1 MTKIFILASTL
12 SLSFFSG
19 LNIGNATTENFQPL
33 TNAIVQ
39 NSDHFAEG
47 NSKDNNI
54 PPGNNGSQDDTGS
67 GDNGSGGNGSGGS
80 GSDGSGS
87 GGNGSGGNGSGG
99 NGSGDNGSGGNGS
112 GGNGSGGNGSGGN
125 GSQGGNRVKGD
136 SSSQG
141 GNGSQGGNRVKGDS
155 NSQEGNGS
163 QGGNVKDNTKKQG
176 DKLPNT
182 ATHYPISI
190 LMGLSTFLIGM
201 LLFIRRKNVK

>member
-19 LNIGNATTENFQPL
+19 LNIGNAATENFQPL

-54 PPGNNGSQDDTGS
+54 PPGNNGSQDDAGS
-67 GDNGSGGNGSGGS
+67 GDNGSGGNGSS
-80 GSDGSGS
+80 GNGS

-99 NGSGDNGSGGNGS
+99 NGSS
-112 GGNGSGGNGSGGN
+112 GNGSGGN

-136 SSSQG
+136 SS
-141 GNGSQGGNRVKGDS
+141 
-155 NSQEGNGS
+155 S

>member
-19 LNIGNATTENFQPL
+19 LNIGNAATENFRPL

-47 NSKDNNI
+47 NSKDNNK
-54 PPGNNGSQDDTGS
+54 PPGNNGSQNDS
-67 GDNGSGGNGSGGS
+67 
-80 GSDGSGS
+80 
-87 GGNGSGGNGSGG
+87 
-99 NGSGDNGSGGNGS
+99 GSGDNGSGGNGS

-125 GSQGGNRVKGD
+125 GSKGGNRVKDD

-155 NSQEGNGS
+155 SGNGS
-163 QGGNVKDNTKKQG
+163 QGGNVKDNAKKQG

-182 ATHYPISI
+182 ATHYPASI

-201 LLFIRRKNVK
+201 LLFIRRKNAK

>member
-19 LNIGNATTENFQPL
+19 LNIGNAATENFQPL

-47 NSKDNNI
+47 NSKDNNK
-54 PPGNNGSQDDTGS
+54 PPGNNGSQDDS
-67 GDNGSGGNGSGGS
+67 GSGGS
-80 GSDGSGS
+80 GSH
-87 GGNGSGGNGSGG
+87 
-99 NGSGDNGSGGNGS
+99 
-112 GGNGSGGNGSGGN
+112 GGN

-141 GNGSQGGNRVKGDS
+141 GNGSQGNRVKGDSSSQGGNGSQGNRVKGDS
-155 NSQEGNGS
+155 NSEEGKGS
-163 QGGNVKDNTKKQG
+163 QGDNVKDNTKKQG

>member
-19 LNIGNATTENFQPL
+19 LNIGNAATENFRPL

-47 NSKDNNI
+47 NSKDNNK
-54 PPGNNGSQDDTGS
+54 PPGNNGSQNDS
-67 GDNGSGGNGSGGS
+67 
-80 GSDGSGS
+80 
-87 GGNGSGGNGSGG
+87 
-99 NGSGDNGSGGNGS
+99 GSGGNGS

-125 GSQGGNRVKGD
+125 GSKGGNRVKGD

-155 NSQEGNGS
+155 SGNGS
-163 QGGNVKDNTKKQG
+163 QGGNVKDNAKKQG

-182 ATHYPISI
+182 ATHYPASI

-201 LLFIRRKNVK
+201 LLFIRRKNAK

>member
-19 LNIGNATTENFQPL
+19 LNIGNAATENFQPL

-47 NSKDNNI
+47 NSKDNNK
-54 PPGNNGSQDDTGS
+54 PPGNNGSQDDS
-67 GDNGSGGNGSGGS
+67 GSGGS
-80 GSDGSGS
+80 GSGE
-87 GGNGSGGNGSGG
+87 NGSGGNGSGG
-99 NGSGDNGSGGNGS
+99 NRSGGDGSGGSGS
-112 GGNGSGGNGSGGN
+112 H
-125 GSQGGNRVKGD
+125 
-136 SSSQG
+136 G

>member
-19 LNIGNATTENFQPL
+19 LNIGNAATENFSPV

-39 NSDHFAEG
+39 NNDHFAEG
-47 NSKDNNI
+47 NSKDNNK
-54 PPGNNGSQDDTGS
+54 PPGNGGSQDDS
-67 GDNGSGGNGSGGS
+67 
-80 GSDGSGS
+80 
-87 GGNGSGGNGSGG
+87 
-99 NGSGDNGSGGNGS
+99 GSGGNGS

-125 GSQGGNRVKGD
+125 RGKGDSSSQGGNDSHGGNRGKGD

-141 GNGSQGGNRVKGDS
+141 GNGP
-155 NSQEGNGS
+155 
-163 QGGNVKDNTKKQG
+163 QGGNVKDNAKKQG

-182 ATHYPISI
+182 ATHYPASI

-201 LLFIRRKNVK
+201 LLFIRRKNAK

>member
-67 GDNGSGGNGSGGS
+67 GD
-80 GSDGSGS
+80 
-87 GGNGSGGNGSGG
+87 
-99 NGSGDNGSGGNGS
+99 NGS

>member
-19 LNIGNATTENFQPL
+19 LNIGNAATENFSPI

-39 NSDHFAEG
+39 NNDYFVEG
-47 NSKDNNI
+47 NSKDNNK
-54 PPGNNGSQDDTGS
+54 PPGNGGSQDDSGSDGNGSDGSGS
-67 GDNGSGGNGSGGS
+67 GDNGSGGNSSGGS
-80 GSDGSGS
+80 GSGGS
-87 GGNGSGGNGSGG
+87 
-99 NGSGDNGSGGNGS
+99 GSGDNGSGGS
-112 GGNGSGGNGSGGN
+112 

-141 GNGSQGGNRVKGDS
+141 GNGSQGGN
-155 NSQEGNGS
+155 
-163 QGGNVKDNTKKQG
+163 VKDNAKKQG

-182 ATHYPISI
+182 ATHYPASI

-201 LLFIRRKNVK
+201 LLFIRRKNAK

>member
-19 LNIGNATTENFQPL
+19 LNIGNAATENFQPL

-54 PPGNNGSQDDTGS
+54 PPGNNGSQDDT
-67 GDNGSGGNGSGGS
+67 
-80 GSDGSGS
+80 
-87 GGNGSGGNGSGG
+87 
-99 NGSGDNGSGGNGS
+99 GSGDNGSGGNGS

-163 QGGNVKDNTKKQG
+163 QGGNVKGNTKKQG

>member
-19 LNIGNATTENFQPL
+19 LNIGNAATENFSPI

-39 NSDHFAEG
+39 NNDYFAEG
-47 NSKDNNI
+47 NSKDNNK
-54 PPGNNGSQDDTGS
+54 PPGNGGSQDDSGS
-67 GDNGSGGNGSGGS
+67 DGN

-87 GGNGSGGNGSGG
+87 GDNGSGGNGSGG
-99 NGSGDNGSGGNGS
+99 NGSGDNGSGDDGSGGNGSGGNGS
-112 GGNGSGGNGSGGN
+112 GGNGSGGNGSGGS

-141 GNGSQGGNRVKGDS
+141 GNGSQGGN
-155 NSQEGNGS
+155 
-163 QGGNVKDNTKKQG
+163 VKDNAKKQG

-182 ATHYPISI
+182 ATHYPASI

-201 LLFIRRKNVK
+201 LLFIRRKNAK

>member
-19 LNIGNATTENFQPL
+19 LNIGNAATENFSPI

-39 NSDHFAEG
+39 NNDYFAEG
-47 NSKDNNI
+47 NSKDNNK
-54 PPGNNGSQDDTGS
+54 PPGNGGSQDDSGS
-67 GDNGSGGNGSGGS
+67 DGNGP
-80 GSDGSGS
+80 DGSGS
-87 GGNGSGGNGSGG
+87 GDNGSGGNGSGG
-99 NGSGDNGSGGNGS
+99 NGSGDNGSGDDGS

-141 GNGSQGGNRVKGDS
+141 GNGSQGGN
-155 NSQEGNGS
+155 
-163 QGGNVKDNTKKQG
+163 VKDNAKKQG

-182 ATHYPISI
+182 ATHYPASI

-201 LLFIRRKNVK
+201 LLFIRRKNAK